1 MLKTTQRYYY
11 EKKMVKSKIPPE
23 SVTYSFEYQ
32 KEHFLAML
40 YTSSEVTSLYYKI
53 LLPLDVK
60 PVSIKPELISGT
72 NSFYTIYRY
81 YS

>member
-11 EKKMVKSKIPPE
+11 EKNGKIENPPE

-40 YTSSEVTSLYYKI
+40 YTSSEVTILYYKI

>member
-11 EKKMVKSKIPPE
+11 EKNSKIENPPE
-23 SVTYSFEYQ
+23 SVTYGFEYQ
-32 KEHFLAML
+32 KEHFWRCR
-40 YTSSEVTSLYYKI
+40 YTSSEVTSLYYKK

-72 NSFYTIYRY
+72 NSSYTIYRY